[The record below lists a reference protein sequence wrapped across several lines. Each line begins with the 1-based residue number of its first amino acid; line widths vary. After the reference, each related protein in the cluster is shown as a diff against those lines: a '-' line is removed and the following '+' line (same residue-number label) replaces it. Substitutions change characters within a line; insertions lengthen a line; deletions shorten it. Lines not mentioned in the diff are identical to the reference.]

1 MNHQPQTESG
11 PRGAAA
17 ATKLFGIISADV
29 AMAVGAWLLCLTGLM
44 SLFTPSTLPS
54 AAVLR
59 LALVGTGFA
68 LYGYGRTQ
76 KQRNALAH
84 VGASETQ
91 LVRGLGGWLIALAVL
106 IGITLVSAI
115 IQAVHDIP
123 VIADGKTWAAY
134 TTSGSPAYHPGWALL
149 LVLDWGGN
157 LFVLVFFPV
166 LLSLF
171 LQRKRLFRPLTIA
184 TLVLLAALSAVHLW
198 QVNHVPHIPDAAQ
211 ASQFWAL
218 LLTCGNAAIWIP
230 YLLQSK
236 RARVTFD
243 Q

>member
-1 MNHQPQTESG
+1 MNHEPQLEGGQPGTV
-11 PRGAAA
+11 
-17 ATKLFGIISADV
+17 TKLFGVVTPEV

-54 AAVLR
+54 AAILR

-76 KQRNALAH
+76 KQRDTLAKI
-84 VGASETQ
+84 GASETQ
-91 LVRGLGGWLIALAVL
+91 MVRGLGGWLIALAVL
-106 IGITLVSAI
+106 MGVTLVSAV
-115 IQAVHDIP
+115 IQAVTDIP
-123 VIADGKTWAAY
+123 IMAEGKVWAAY
-134 TTSGSPAYHPGWALL
+134 TTPDQPAYHPGWALL
-149 LVLDWGGN
+149 LALDWGSN
-157 LFVLVFFPV
+157 LFVIVFFPV

-171 LQRKRLFRPLTIA
+171 LQRRKAFPPA
-184 TLVLLAALSAVHLW
+184 TVGTLILLVALAALRLW

-218 LLTCGNAAIWIP
+218 VMSLGNAAVWIP
-230 YLLQSK
+230 YLLKSK
-236 RARVTFD
+236 RARITFD

>member
-1 MNHQPQTESG
+1 MNHEPQLEGG
-11 PRGAAA
+11 PGEAA

-54 AAVLR
+54 AAILR

-76 KQRNALAH
+76 KQRDAQAKA
-84 VGASETQ
+84 GATETQ
-91 LVRGLGGWLIALAVL
+91 MVRGLGGWLIALAVL
-106 IGITLVSAI
+106 MGVTLVSAVV
-115 IQAVHDIP
+115 QAVTDIP
-123 VIADGKTWAAY
+123 LIAEGKVWAAY
-134 TTSGSPAYHPGWALL
+134 TTPGQPAYHPGWSLL
-149 LVLDWGGN
+149 LTLDWGGN
-157 LFVLVFFPV
+157 LFVIVFFPV
-166 LLSLF
+166 LFSLF
-171 LQRKRLFRPLTIA
+171 LQRRRAFRPLTVG
-184 TLVLLAALSAVHLW
+184 TLVLLVILSALRLW

-211 ASQFWAL
+211 AAQFWAL
-218 LLTCGNAAIWIP
+218 IMTLGNATIWIP
-230 YLLQSK
+230 YLLKSQ